1 MSLRDLA
8 FAARTLRKSP
18 VFALTAALTIAL
30 GVGAS
35 TAIFSVTNA
44 VLLRPLPYQNPDQLV
59 IIPTDMRNRG
69 VKDFPFSNANF
80 IDLREATKGEFQ
92 GLAGVFTFPFTM
104 TGEDG
109 MPEQVHMGFV
119 TTNYFQLVGAGI
131 AFGRDFSDDD
141 GQPQPPPPAP
151 GTQSATPPQR
161 LPIMAILSNEYF
173 QRRFGSNPAVLGQSL
188 NKGKPFSPRI
198 VGVLAPHFEI
208 YFPPSA
214 DLEAAPDI
222 WVANRLGY
230 SAEQRNSVSM
240 HVIGRLKPGVT
251 IGRAQ
256 AAADQVAA
264 EARKNF
270 SIENTAGYAIRVEP
284 MRQHLVSEVRP
295 AILALMGAVIFL
307 LLIACANVANLLLV
321 RASLRQREL
330 AIRSAI
336 GASWWDLARQILSEA
351 LLLATIGA
359 LGGLGIAWLGIHELL
374 AIAPAH
380 LPRLDTIRIDSTVL
394 IFTVISSLV
403 AAAIFGLAPAWRAA
417 RPDVM
422 IVLRGTS
429 RSEGLASG
437 GLSRKVVVCLEVALA
452 YVLLIGSGLMVRSF
466 RELQRIDPGFNPRG
480 VLTFAVSMSP
490 SYGQNASDSRV
501 TLRELE
507 QRLLN
512 IPGVQ
517 AASVTGG
524 ALPMTGDNE
533 FPFWVDGRPKPAN
546 VSEMSPSL
554 FYMVAPGYQQA
565 MQIPLKQGRFFSPDD
580 NEHSANVVVI
590 DESFAREY
598 FPKQNPIGQ
607 RIHIGILD
615 TTPEVIGVVGH
626 VKQWGLDQ
634 DGDAKHP
641 IHAQAYMPFL
651 QIPDK
656 FFSGPLSVEVV
667 IRSQAPPA
675 TMAGPVREAIQKMNS
690 ENVMYETKS
699 MEEIVAESLAARRFS
714 MILLSVFAAL
724 ALLLSSIGIYGVLSY
739 VVGQRSRE
747 IGIRIALGAQR
758 ADVLRLMLGEGMKM
772 ALVGV
777 AIGIVAALALTRLMV
792 QMLFGVSATDPLTFV
807 GVAAVLAG
815 VALAACYIPA
825 RRAMRVDP
833 IVALRYE

>member
-8 FAARTLRKSP
+8 FAGRTLRKSP

-80 IDLREATKGEFQ
+80 IDLREATKEEFQ
-92 GLAGVFTFPFTM
+92 GLAGVFTFPFTL
-104 TGEDG
+104 TSEDG

-151 GTQSATPPQR
+151 GTQSANPQR
-161 LPIMAILSNEYF
+161 LPIMAIISYEYF

-198 VGVLAPHFEI
+198 VGVLAPHFQI

-222 WVANRLGY
+222 WIANRLGY

-240 HVIGRLKPGVT
+240 HAIGRLKPGVT

-270 SIENTAGYAIRVEP
+270 SIENTSGYAIRVEP

-351 LLLATIGA
+351 LLLAAIGA

-394 IFTVISSLV
+394 IFTVLSSLV

-437 GLSRKVVVCLEVALA
+437 GLSRKIVVCLEVALA

-466 RELQRIDPGFNPRG
+466 RELQRIDPGFNPHG
-480 VLTFAVSMSP
+480 LLTFQVQSDRFFQKPEERAVAIR
-490 SYGQNASDSRV
+490 QLEDH
-501 TLRELE
+501 LRA
-507 QRLLN
+507 

-517 AASVTGG
+517 SVTAANPFPLTGG
-524 ALPMTGDNE
+524 FNPIRWGTEEALADATKYRAVDPLIVLPGYFEVMHTSLIEGRTFTDEDNLPGRTYVVVDKILADLAYPNKSAVGKRILIRIQTPE
-533 FPFWVDGRPKPAN
+533 PVWVD
-546 VSEMSPSL
+546 
-554 FYMVAPGYQQA
+554 
-565 MQIPLKQGRFFSPDD
+565 I
-580 NEHSANVVVI
+580 
-590 DESFAREY
+590 
-598 FPKQNPIGQ
+598 
-607 RIHIGILD
+607 
-615 TTPEVIGVVGH
+615 IGVVAHERG
-626 VKQWGLDQ
+626 VSLSEPGREQVYLT
-634 DGDAKHP
+634 DAYIGSGATDHWALRTGTDPSKYANDVRAAIKAFDPHLLITDLQP
-641 IHAQAYMPFL
+641 MDAVVEKAQA
-651 QIPDK
+651 
-656 FFSGPLSVEVV
+656 G
-667 IRSQAPPA
+667 
-675 TMAGPVREAIQKMNS
+675 T
-690 ENVMYETKS
+690 
-699 MEEIVAESLAARRFS
+699 RFS
-714 MILLSVFAAL
+714 LLLIGSFAVIAAL
-724 ALLLSSIGIYGVLSY
+724 LAGVGLYGVLAT
-739 VVGQRSRE
+739 VVRQRTAE
-747 IGIRIALGAQR
+747 IGIRMALGAQSGNIFQLI
-758 ADVLRLMLGEGMKM
+758 VGQGVRLTGIGVVVGLFAAFATTREM
-772 ALVGV
+772 ASMLVG
-777 AIGIVAALALTRLMV
+777 IK
-792 QMLFGVSATDPLTFV
+792 ATDPLTFV
-807 GVAAVLAG
+807 TMAVVFFLIAATSSWLPAWR
-815 VALAACYIPA
+815 AASL
-825 RRAMRVDP
+825 DP
-833 IVALRYE
+833 TAALREE